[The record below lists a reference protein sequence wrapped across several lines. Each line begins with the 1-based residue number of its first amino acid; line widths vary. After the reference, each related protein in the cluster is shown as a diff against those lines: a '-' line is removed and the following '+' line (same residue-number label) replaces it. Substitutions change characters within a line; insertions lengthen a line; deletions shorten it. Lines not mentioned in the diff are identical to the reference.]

1 MIQKYKKV
9 ASWNPHTT
17 PINTSDVNDL
27 FNKRGKNAVATNI
40 TLINLNNFLNN
51 SIHNELE
58 TNFGYPSDYQFVTML
73 PATEDRQ
80 TGKRLAR
87 ACMQDG

>member
-1 MIQKYKKV
+1 M
-9 ASWNPHTT
+9 H
-17 PINTSDVNDL
+17 
-27 FNKRGKNAVATNI
+27 
-40 TLINLNNFLNN
+40 LNN

-58 TNFGYPSDYQFVTML
+58 TNFGYPSDHQFVTML

-87 ACMQDG
+87 ACMQGG